1 MAVVP
6 PVGAAVKV
14 TVGCVKYPEPSFV
27 MVIVETFPLTIVH
40 VAVACVP
47 EPPGA
52 EIVIPGGP
60 VYPSPTSSTK
70 ISLTTPCL

>member
-1 MAVVP
+1 
-6 PVGAAVKV
+6 VKV
-14 TVGCVKYPEPSFV
+14 TVGCVKYPEPSS
-27 MVIVETFPLTIVH
+27 VIVTVETFPLTIVH
-40 VAVACVP
+40 VAAACVP
-47 EPPGA
+47 PAPVGA